1 MVAIAEY
8 LIGIDIEENTPVVL
22 QALPQWV
29 CWRYDNVKGRQTKVP
44 YDPNQ
49 TFDRA
54 KSNEPATWGTFDQAL
69 ARYRKDGRFDGIAFN
84 FSDDDPYA
92 GIDLDDCLDP
102 DTQQFTW
109 GKDIVDAFASYTEI
123 SPSGTGVK
131 IFIRGKLPPEARHVI
146 KNMGDNG
153 EGQLELYDTKRYFIV
168 TGRKLFD
175 APSTINDCQETL
187 TSLCHHYWPPT
198 PEPMQASEPASDAK
212 ETAGII
218 VPPPHTDNRFNR
230 CLAAMLAMTVQDQND
245 GSFRL
250 YAAACRCIEHD
261 LTDMEALVC
270 LHAYMVQRPFPVLYD
285 DKAILKRLRDAER
298 DVKRGSALDVDVDLS
313 ELMRGLLSTDTESK
327 PQFLSV
333 RQMMEQY
340 PELRPPIIHGLLR
353 EGETMNIIAAPKA
366 GKSWLATDLA
376 MSVAT
381 GQSWLNEFPTERGD
395 VLILDNELHGETS
408 AYRLPQVAKARGIDL
423 SHIADTMFI
432 ENMRGSLQDVLSLRS
447 YFAKI
452 TPGRFKLIILDAFYR
467 FMPADMDENDN
478 GTMARLFNTIDSYA
492 QDMQAAFVL
501 IHHTTKGSQTGKA
514 VTDVGAGAG
523 AQSRASD
530 THLVLREHEEPG
542 AMVLDAAVRSW
553 PPIKPICLKR
563 EFPIWNPAPELDASN
578 LVTSR
583 SRKKKTKVV
592 EAEPKVQWTPSLFAE
607 RLINPMPRLRDEI
620 LLEAQ
625 ILGVSEAKAK
635 KLLGAAEGQGMIH
648 RWQFGANQKVQFAT
662 IPQPQYPDE
671 HDTSDTSKPKQDAS
685 VCV

>member
-8 LIGIDIEENTPVVL
+8 LIGIDIEENTPAVL
-22 QALPQWV
+22 QTLPQWV

-49 TFDRA
+49 TFARA

-109 GKDIVDAFASYTEI
+109 GQDIVDAFASYTEI

-131 IFIRGKLPPEARHVI
+131 IFIRGKLPPEARHVV
-146 KNMGDNG
+146 KNMGANG
-153 EGQLELYDTKRYFIV
+153 EGQLELYDTKRFFIV

-198 PEPMQASEPASDAK
+198 TEAPSSDELSVTSK
-212 ETAGII
+212 DKTEITTS
-218 VPPPHTDNRFNR
+218 PPHTDNRFNR

-250 YAAACRCIEHD
+250 YAAACRCVEHD
-261 LTDMEALVC
+261 LTDMESLVC

-298 DVKRGSALDVDVDLS
+298 DVKRGDALDADVDLS
-313 ELMRGLLSTDTESK
+313 ELIRGLLSTDTESK

-333 RQMMEQY
+333 RQMMERY

-452 TPGRFKLIILDAFYR
+452 PPGRFKLIILDAFYR

-530 THLVLREHEEPG
+530 THLVLREHDEPG
-542 AMVLDAAVRSW
+542 VMVLDAAVRSW
-553 PPIKPICLKR
+553 PPIKPICLRR
-563 EFPIWNPAPELDASN
+563 EFPIWNPDPELDASN
-578 LVTSR
+578 LARAQSR
-583 SRKKKTKVV
+583 RKKAKAV
-592 EAEPKVQWTPSLFAE
+592 EAEPKAEWTMQRVVDHFVTCEPMERDLILVQAMEAGLSKNRAK
-607 RLINPMPRLRDEI
+607 M
-620 LLEAQ
+620 LLAAA
-625 ILGVSEAKAK
+625 EAKG
-635 KLLGAAEGQGMIH
+635 LIH
-648 RWQFGANQKVQFAT
+648 PWAYGANRKVKLAT
-662 IPQPQYPDE
+662 IKPPENPADE
-671 HDTSDTSKPKQDAS
+671 GS
-685 VCV
+685 